1 MIRCFYRLPTDCY
14 SVATRFNSPDVLKR
28 STEAPDLGFRNRRF
42 HRVPFRFKR
51 RPIYEGKTQF
61 FTISTAFTTD
71 EEKRRHSS
79 TISSTRISLSS
90 CENPSKLA
98 DATKT
103 RVATV
108 TQRYQPRLNGA
119 SKTLS
124 EILRR
129 LFGPSPSRNFS
140 GKISLDAGL
149 PTAALASTWNSSGI
163 RRSLRARS

>member
-1 MIRCFYRLPTDCY
+1 VRLARPFHSSTSKAEQAAITMLFWCGGGDEFLEGRILAQWLKHWIRAEQRD
-14 SVATRFNSPDVLKR
+14 
-28 STEAPDLGFRNRRF
+28 APDLGFRNRRF

-98 DATKT
+98 IC
-103 RVATV
+103 RTV
-108 TQRYQPRLNGA
+108 IAPESDHRWHAFYVCPSVQIQSRISGGSSKCA
-119 SKTLS
+119 S
-124 EILRR
+124 
-129 LFGPSPSRNFS
+129 
-140 GKISLDAGL
+140 A
-149 PTAALASTWNSSGI
+149 
-163 RRSLRARS
+163 